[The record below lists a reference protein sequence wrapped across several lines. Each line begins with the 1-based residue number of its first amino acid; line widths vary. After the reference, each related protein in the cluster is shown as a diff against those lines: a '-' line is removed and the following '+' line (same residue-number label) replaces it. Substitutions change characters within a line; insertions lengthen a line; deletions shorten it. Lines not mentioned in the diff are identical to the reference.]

1 METPTG
7 TCIEIRRCSRPS
19 SAHDKSRP
27 KTEGMSSWL
36 ERQASSHNFQL
47 AATAV
52 ISGAAVAGLIYGSQ
66 AIRRKA
72 AVDELK
78 ASIPEL
84 DESHH
89 SEMVSG
95 ISFNK
100 RSSELERLGAGRK
113 C

>member
-1 METPTG
+1 METPADTK
-7 TCIEIRRCSRPS
+7 IRRCSRPS
-19 SAHDKSRP
+19 SSREKSRP
-27 KTEGMSSWL
+27 KTENMSSWL

-52 ISGAAVAGLIYGSQ
+52 ISGAAVAGLIYGGQ

-100 RSSELERLGAGRK
+100 RSSGLERLGAGLK

>member
-1 METPTG
+1 METPTD
-7 TCIEIRRCSRPS
+7 TKIRRCSRPS
-19 SAHDKSRP
+19 SAHEKSRS
-27 KTEGMSSWL
+27 KSESMTSWL
-36 ERQASSHNFQL
+36 ERQASSHSFQL

-52 ISGAAVAGLIYGSQ
+52 ISGATVAGLIYGGQ

-84 DESHH
+84 DESYH

-100 RSSELERLGAGRK
+100 RSSELKRLGARRK

>member
-1 METPTG
+1 METPTA
-7 TCIEIRRCSRPS
+7 TEIRSRSRPS
-19 SAHDKSRP
+19 SASEKSRP
-27 KTEGMSSWL
+27 KTESMSSWL
-36 ERQASSHNFQL
+36 ERQASSHHFQL

-52 ISGAAVAGLIYGSQ
+52 ISGAAVAGLIYGGQ

-89 SEMVSG
+89 SETVSG

-100 RSSELERLGAGRK
+100 RSSELERLGAGLK

>member
-1 METPTG
+1 METHTD
-7 TCIEIRRCSRPS
+7 TKIRRCSRPS
-19 SAHDKSRP
+19 SSREKLRS
-27 KTEGMSSWL
+27 KTENMSSWL
-36 ERQASSHNFQL
+36 ERQASSHHFQL

-52 ISGAAVAGLIYGSQ
+52 ISGAAVAGLIYGGQ

-100 RSSELERLGAGRK
+100 RSSGLERLGAGLK